1 MRPLM
6 VLLAFAAGWTSEASA
21 QIRDPVSSC
30 KVDVDE
36 INFGEYSVVS
46 QAPVT
51 SSGRVG
57 LRCGG
62 NLVSA
67 DARVIL
73 STGASGRFQERT
85 LLHGSDRL
93 IYNLYVDPARRVVAG
108 DGTQGTS
115 TLLPSVPY
123 QLLKQFRGGLR
134 ATSEA
139 IFKFYGKIE
148 PNQVVGAGEYTD
160 TIQVIVEF

>member
-1 MRPLM
+1 MRALM
-6 VLLAFAAGWTSEASA
+6 VLLVFAGWTGAASA
-21 QIRDPVSSC
+21 QIRDPESSC

-36 INFGEYSVVS
+36 IDFGEYSVVS
-46 QAPVT
+46 RTAVL
-51 SSGRVG
+51 SSGRIG

-62 NLVSA
+62 NLISA

-85 LLHGSDRL
+85 LLHGADRL
-93 IYNLYVDPARRVVAG
+93 IYNLYVDPVRRVIAG

-115 TLLPSVPY
+115 TLIPSVPN
-123 QLLKQFRGGLR
+123 QVLRQFRGGLR
-134 ATSEA
+134 STSEA
-139 IFKFYGKIE
+139 VFRFYGKIE
-148 PNQVVGAGEYTD
+148 PSQLVAAGEYTD